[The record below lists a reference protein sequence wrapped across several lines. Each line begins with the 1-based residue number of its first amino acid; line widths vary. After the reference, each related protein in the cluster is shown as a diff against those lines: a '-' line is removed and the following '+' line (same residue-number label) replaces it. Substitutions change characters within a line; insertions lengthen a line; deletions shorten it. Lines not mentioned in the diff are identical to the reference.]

1 MPNLVIDEVILLV
14 DTYFKIKTKTESPN
28 LLIMNLSSNLKQMPF
43 FPEFRGREDFPNENG
58 MRIMLQSLSFFQNG
72 RDTTLQPSKMQRRVY
87 EYYCCKQELFH
98 SIYQSIISVAK
109 ENNDCIHINDP
120 DFIGGSILYNKHL
133 EIEKE
138 DISIKHL
145 LVGLRQ
151 QQRFEC
157 GICGKDLSITYG
169 DYAME
174 LLEIHYSFPLGSYRS
189 EMNILPKYAVSICPC
204 CHKLAHNDL
213 LTFEEENLRE
223 IINN

>member
-72 RDTTLQPSKMQRRVY
+72 RETTLQPSKMQRRVY
-87 EYYCCKQELFH
+87 GYYCCKQELLH
-98 SIYQSIISVAK
+98 NISESIISVAK
-109 ENNDCIHINDP
+109 ENIDYIHINDS

-133 EIEKE
+133 EIENE
-138 DISIKHL
+138 DTSIKHL
-145 LVGLRQ
+145 LIGLRQ
-151 QQRFEC
+151 LQRFEC

-169 DYAME
+169 DYATE
-174 LLEIHYSFPLGSYRS
+174 LLEMPFQ
-189 EMNILPKYAVSICPC
+189 YAHAVTSWRTMISSCLRKRIC
-204 CHKLAHNDL
+204 KK
-213 LTFEEENLRE
+213 
-223 IINN
+223 IICN